1 MKLRKCESEART
13 GGTRQ
18 KGARHLNGGSL
29 PGMVES
35 GGSRVEGGSTFGF
48 EKLEVWQQA
57 VQYASQIYA
66 LTKAF
71 PSDERFGITSQLRRS
86 AVSISANIAEGSSR
100 STGKDF
106 ARFVEI
112 AYGSLMENVS
122 ETTIAAQQSLLSP
135 SQFADLRTRAD
146 KLARM
151 LSGLRSSIL
160 RKDS

>member
-1 MKLRKCESEART
+1 MAAACRGWL
-13 GGTRQ
+13 
-18 KGARHLNGGSL
+18 
-29 PGMVES
+29 
-35 GGSRVEGGSTFGF
+35 RVEGGGLSDRGTLGF

-86 AVSISANIAEGSSR
+86 AISISANIAEGSSR

-122 ETTIAAQQSLLSP
+122 ETTIAAQQGLLSP
-135 SQFADLRTRAD
+135 SQLAELRNRAD

-160 RKDS
+160 RKHS